1 MSRTQ
6 KYSGP
11 ALGARPQK
19 PSLPSSEE
27 KRPSVMTGGVPHV
40 QPLPSSSEEMRRAV
54 MTSAVDVV
62 ADGGMER
69 LNLREVVRRCGVP
82 HSASAR
88 LFRNREGLV
97 SAVAEEGF
105 LALFATIDGAVSTV
119 PAQDSHA
126 RLQAAAVAWTSFA
139 SNNAPQYRMMMASS
153 PLSRTGSAGL
163 LRSALLVFGRLV
175 RFIEQG
181 QASGKIRHWPAQD
194 QALVMWASLHG
205 LSLLLI
211 DGQLEA
217 LGLTAIDSQRLGSI
231 VADRVLQ
238 GLST

>member
-1 MSRTQ
+1 MSQTQ

-11 ALGARPQK
+11 ALGAPPQMQ
-19 PSLPSSEE
+19 SLP
-27 KRPSVMTGGVPHV
+27 
-40 QPLPSSSEEMRRAV
+40 SSEEMRRAV
-54 MTSAVDVV
+54 MTGAVDVV
-62 ADGGMER
+62 ADGGLEG
-69 LNLREVVRRCGVP
+69 LNLRKVARRSGVP
-82 HSASAR
+82 HSAPAR

-105 LALFATIDGAVSTV
+105 LALFATIDGAVSFV
-119 PAQDSHA
+119 PAQDSQA
-126 RLQAAAVAWTSFA
+126 RLQAAAVAWTAFA

-153 PLSRTGSAGL
+153 PVSKTGSPSL
-163 LRSALLVFGRLV
+163 LRAALLVFGRLV

-181 QASGKIRHWPAQD
+181 QANGKIRHWPAQE
-194 QALVMWASLHG
+194 QALVVWASLHG